1 MWNVPIDVLLALGLD
16 PYLTLGLLLAY
27 LIAAA
32 LLRRQGAPVARLRR
46 AWRTAVGWL
55 RCGHCRRLSRVGAW
69 MRREPPQS
77 PEWPYGTFLQRLGPP
92 VRAALLGLGVRR
104 QVPAG
109 QILIHEGQRQT
120 HLVLIEEGLTK
131 VTAALPDG
139 RTALLSLRVGGDLVG
154 EMSALNDR
162 PRSATVTAC
171 GAARYSVISLARF
184 REFLRANPDAALELA
199 AMVSDRLRWSNRRR
213 IDFSSYPVRIRV
225 ARVIAELSRTHGR
238 QAPDGVVIDVRL
250 TQPELA
256 SICGASE
263 TSVQKI
269 LRELRTDGLVD
280 TDYRRMTVRDLPRLQ
295 EIGQLDADEC

>member
-1 MWNVPIDVLLALGLD
+1 MLA
-16 PYLTLGLLLAY
+16 
-27 LIAAA
+27 
-32 LLRRQGAPVARLRR
+32 
-46 AWRTAVGWL
+46 
-55 RCGHCRRLSRVGAW
+55 
-69 MRREPPQS
+69 
-77 PEWPYGTFLQRLGPP
+77 
-92 VRAALLGLGVRR
+92 LGVRR

-109 QILIHEGQRQT
+109 QILIHEGQRQS

-162 PRSATVTAC
+162 PRSATITAC
-171 GAARYSVISLARF
+171 GPTRYSVITSERF
-184 REFLRANPDAALELA
+184 RTFLTGNPDAALELA

-213 IDFSSYPVRIRV
+213 IDFSSYPVKIRV

-238 QAPDGVVIDVRL
+238 QAPHGVVIDVRL
-250 TQPELA
+250 TQSELA

-280 TDYRRMTVRDLPRLQ
+280 TDYRRMTVRDLPRLRSL
-295 EIGQLDADEC
+295 GQLEPDEC

>member
-1 MWNVPIDVLLALGLD
+1 MWNAPIDLLLSLGLD
-16 PYLTLGLLLAY
+16 LHLTLGLLVAY
-27 LIAAA
+27 LIGVA
-32 LLRRQGAPVARLRR
+32 LLRRVWHYAASR
-46 AWRTAVGWL
+46 L
-55 RCGHCRRLSRVGAW
+55 RCGRGEWLSRAGAW
-69 MRREPPQS
+69 MRREPPQTS
-77 PEWPYGTFLQRLGPP
+77 KWPYGTFMQRLDPS
-92 VRAALLGLGVRR
+92 VRATLLGLGVRR

-109 QILIHEGQRQT
+109 QMLILEGQLQS

-154 EMSALNDR
+154 EMSALNDQ

-171 GAARYSVISLARF
+171 SPARYSVITSDRF
-184 REFLRANPDAALELA
+184 RVFLRGHPDAALELA

-213 IDFSSYPVRIRV
+213 IDFSSYPVKIRV

-263 TSVQKI
+263 TSVQKV

-280 TDYRRMTVRDLPRLQ
+280 TDYRRVTVRDMTRLQ
-295 EIGQLDADEC
+295 QLGQVDSTG